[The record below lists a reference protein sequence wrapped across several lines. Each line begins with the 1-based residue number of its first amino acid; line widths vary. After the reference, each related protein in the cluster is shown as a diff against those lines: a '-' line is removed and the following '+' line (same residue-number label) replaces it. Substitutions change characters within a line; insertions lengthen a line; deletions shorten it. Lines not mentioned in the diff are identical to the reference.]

1 MGAMIASGGPVHLS
15 ASQVVT
21 ALQAEALVDHG
32 VADID
37 ALAHTSV
44 DDLVEFLDVSL
55 DEAETILKE
64 ARSVIELRD
73 QSLAAPEGEVAE
85 AETVEVQHAVST
97 EFDESATGEVEPN
110 DEMTAPGYDEAV
122 EQGVRY

>member
-21 ALQAEALVDHG
+21 ALQAEALVEHG

-37 ALAHTSV
+37 ALAHTTV

-64 ARSVIELRD
+64 ARSVVELRD
-73 QSLAAPEGEVAE
+73 QSLVASEGEVPE
-85 AETVEVQHAVST
+85 VETVEAQHAVSA
-97 EFDESATGEVEPN
+97 EFDEEAAG
-110 DEMTAPGYDEAV
+110 AV
-122 EQGVRY
+122 ERNHEM